1 MRFLPRHPIAAL
13 CGFLL
18 CFSLALS
25 DPCRAA
31 QEQKQPA
38 EWTVM
43 AYICADNDLEFPALM
58 DVLEME
64 QALPENVELVVLLD
78 RHRGYTDIL
87 GNWTGARLYRVR
99 RAAPFDIRAAADLK
113 AGAPLPAGL
122 ASELLED
129 WGEVDMA
136 DPATLTR
143 FITTAAA
150 RFPAKRYALL
160 PWNHGGGWPALIL
173 DMDGGSGRP
182 GKGKMTV
189 GQFIEAAKA
198 GAAAL
203 PRRRFDLIKY
213 DMCLMGQL
221 DVMAAT
227 VPVADY
233 AYACPPVEPVQSSD
247 YLSVLP
253 LFREGLSTE
262 ALARDM
268 VDINVRYFTRVGR
281 PAAFAAY
288 DLARMGAVTESLRAL
303 TERLRALAGTRF
315 KELTRATCFAT
326 HYEDLLEDLKR
337 GKDSMS
343 SVVLEDWLV
352 RLESEVPDAPADEIR
367 RLREAVSRLVYRAGA
382 TPDMQTSKGVNLY
395 IPLRREYENT
405 AYRNTAFARESGMA
419 DYLAALY
426 TAQDTLG
433 NAAPRITNVMLG
445 APQLKSGRDG
455 KSDGDFDIVSID
467 HLTPFA
473 RNVVRFDVTGIG
485 ILMTK
490 LLQFEQRGAERYL
503 NYVQLVAD
511 DRRSDV
517 RKDSGNLLTD
527 ISPVYNDGTTS
538 IMREV
543 GVKYKVTNGQ
553 SLGNITLFNTNASRD
568 WAQNVSVGYGLYRDP
583 TTGGQDVLV
592 QVNFSNRLRLPI
604 KVVAYQPDAQ
614 GRMTAARGIVPR
626 PDGVFRPAV
635 TVLDGNFNERRVYGP
650 PMPLSGGTL
659 ALAIDMLDEGTQV
672 GYIIQAQT
680 MNGTR
685 ANAVSPTLPVRRDPR
700 QVALRDNALRNG
712 GANLAGRY
720 AMVQYAA
727 GNTEVD
733 ALPTFQTIT
742 FLAGQPLSRW
752 ELRDGDKLKGSG
764 PMIWLDAAVPQIT
777 VYKPTDSPVMPV
789 GETVQTWYAFLKGQ
803 GPERVWYCI
812 GMGDGTRWAFVPLE
826 QYRAGMLDGVWT
838 SKTERWQ
845 FSGNTVLLTRDGHTG
860 KGTFRM
866 DGHVLNAVG
875 MPFNEYAV
883 YMDREHGRLTLI
895 SREGVASIL
904 TREGGPQPQARQDNG
919 GAGTGALAGTWFGGA
934 QAGPALMTIAP
945 VSGTPYFNLR
955 LVAPGRGEIA
965 CTFAVAGNALL
976 ATFRDGSRER
986 IPFVFAGR
994 ELLLQSQRL
1003 PVNRFVRQ

>member
-1 MRFLPRHPIAAL
+1 MRTVFRHPFVVL

-18 CFSLALS
+18 CVTLGL
-25 DPCRAA
+25 PCHAD
-31 QEQKQPA
+31 QPLKQSA

-43 AYICADNDLEFPALM
+43 VYMGADNNLEFPALM
-58 DVLEME
+58 DLLEME
-64 QALPENVELVVLLD
+64 QAIPEDVEIIVLVD

-99 RAAPFDIRAAADLK
+99 RAAPFAIGAAADLK
-113 AGAPLPAGL
+113 PGAHLPSGL

-150 RFPAKRYALL
+150 RFPARRYALL
-160 PWNHGGGWPALIL
+160 PWNHGGGWPGLIL
-173 DMDGGSGRP
+173 DEDGGNGRP
-182 GKGKMTV
+182 GKGMMTV
-189 GQFIEAAKA
+189 GQFVAAAKM
-198 GAAAL
+198 GATAL
-203 PRRRFDLIKY
+203 PRRRFDLLKY

-227 VPVADY
+227 APVADY
-233 AYACPPVEPVQSSD
+233 AYASPPVEPTQSSD

-253 LFREGLSTE
+253 LFREGVSTE
-262 ALARDM
+262 ELARDM

-288 DLARMGAVTESLRAL
+288 DLARMGEVTQALRGL
-303 TERLRALAGTRF
+303 TEGLRGLAGTRF
-315 KELTRATCFAT
+315 KELTRVTCFAT
-326 HYEDLLEDLKR
+326 HYEDLMEDLKR
-337 GKDSMS
+337 GAKATS
-343 SVVLEDWLV
+343 SVVLEDWLE
-352 RLESEVPDAPADEIR
+352 RLEREVPDASAKDIL
-367 RLREAVSRLVYRAGA
+367 RLREAVSRLVYHAGA
-382 TPDMQTSKGVNLY
+382 TPDMQTSKGVTLY
-395 IPLRREYENT
+395 IPLRREYENP
-405 AYRNTAFARESGMA
+405 AYRSTAFARESGMA

-426 TAQDTLG
+426 TAQETLG
-433 NAAPRITNVMLG
+433 NAAPRVTNVQLG
-445 APQLKSGRDG
+445 SPRLKPGRDG
-455 KSDGDFDIVSID
+455 RSDGDFDIVALN

-473 RNVVRFDVTGIG
+473 RNVVRFDVTGVG
-485 ILMTK
+485 ILMTR

-511 DRRSDV
+511 SERSDV
-517 RKDSGNLLTD
+517 RKDSGNLLND
-527 ISPVYNDGTTS
+527 ISPTYNDGTTTL
-538 IMREV
+538 MREV

-553 SLGNITLFNTNASRD
+553 SLENITIINTSASRD
-568 WAQNVSVGYGLYRDP
+568 VDKNVSVGFGLYRDP

-592 QVNFSNRLRLPI
+592 QVNFSNLLRMPI
-604 KVVAYQPDAQ
+604 KVMAYLPDAR
-614 GRMTAARGIVPR
+614 GRITAARGIDLR
-626 PDGVFRPAV
+626 SDGVFRPAV
-635 TVLDGNFNERRVYGP
+635 SVLDENYKERRVFGS

-659 ALAIDMLDEGTQV
+659 LLAIDMMDEGTQV

-680 MNGTR
+680 MNGKR
-685 ANAVSPTLPVRRDPR
+685 ANAVGPTLPVRRDPK

-720 AMVQYAA
+720 VMVQYAA

-742 FLAGQPLSRW
+742 FTPGQPLPRW

-777 VYKPTDSPVMPV
+777 VYKESVMPLLPV

-803 GPERVWYCI
+803 GSGRVWYCI
-812 GMGDGTRWAFVPLE
+812 GMPDGTRWAFVPLE
-826 QYRAGMLDGVWT
+826 QYKGGMLDGVWT

-845 FSGNTVLLTRDGHTG
+845 FSGHTVQLTRDGHTG
-860 KGTFRM
+860 RGTFRM
-866 DGHVLNAVG
+866 DGHVLQAIG

-883 YMDREHGRLTLI
+883 YLDQEHGRLTLM

-904 TREGGPQPQARQDNG
+904 TREGEPTAPLVVVPAGQQLVGNWGSGHAR
-919 GAGTGALAGTWFGGA
+919 
-934 QAGPALMTIAP
+934 MSIMP
-945 VSGTPYFNLR
+945 VPGTPFFNLW
-955 LVAPGRGEIA
+955 LHVEGQGAIV
-965 CTFAVAGNALL
+965 CTFAVSGDALL
-976 ATFRDGSRER
+976 ATFGDGYRER
-986 IPFVFAGR
+986 IPYVLKGS
-994 ELLLQSQRL
+994 ELQLQSQRL
-1003 PVNRFVRQ
+1003 PVQRFIRQ